1 MSIWKTSQ
9 GVVPLLDD
17 PTLQIEMFRWSRRPD
32 LHLDVIQH
40 RVQTG
45 QISSLDLDIAVTL
58 ANAKVLTEC
67 QLRFLYSKAMKGHK
81 LGTRLRVLQQNGWLE
96 GWKLKSEFHDTEYIW
111 SIGIAA
117 KNFLSYSLGMTDV
130 PNPMRMASSIKEQ
143 LFYPALNE
151 IRIKLLSKGLIEKEK
166 FTFHPFLSNDLE
178 PPHAVFQMDTPAGK
192 MDFIVER
199 ITQGQN
205 PLRFMKRKQSLY
217 RKYVG
222 RNGALPKCFED
233 SAQSVLVWSV
243 STEEGITQLVSSHK
257 NYEQEY
263 MQLFIVD
270 EYLEQLRYA
279 WRVARPLEEHQAEIQ
294 KFEMDFIKEDQKL
307 QTAY

>member
-17 PTLQIEMFRWSRRPD
+17 PTKQIEMFRWSRRPD

-45 QISSLDLDIAVTL
+45 QISQLDLDIAVTL
-58 ANAKVLTEC
+58 ASAKLLTER
-67 QLRFLYSKAMKGHK
+67 QLRFLYSQAMKGHK

-96 GWKLKSEFHDTEYIW
+96 GWKIKSEHHETTEYIW

-117 KNFLSYSLGMTDV
+117 KNFLSYCLGITDV
-130 PNPMRMASSIKEQ
+130 PNPMHMASSIKDQ

-151 IRIKLLSKGLIEKEK
+151 IRIQLLSKGLIEKEK
-166 FTFHPFLSNDLE
+166 FTFHPFLSNELE
-178 PPHAVFQMDTPAGK
+178 TPHAAFQLDTPAGK

-199 ITQGQN
+199 LSQGQN
-205 PLRFMKRKQSLY
+205 PLRFLKKKQSFY
-217 RKYVG
+217 RKYVAQ
-222 RNGALPKCFED
+222 NGTLPRVFD
-233 SAQSVLVWSV
+233 GTAQSVLVWSI
-243 STEEGITQLVSSHK
+243 STEEGIDQLVSSYP
-257 NYEQEY
+257 NYEQEF

-270 EYLEQLRYA
+270 EHLDQIRHA
-279 WRVARPLEEHQAEIQ
+279 WRIARPLEEHQADIQ
-294 KFEMDFIKEDQKL
+294 KFDMDFIKD
-307 QTAY
+307 